1 MKLPV
6 ALVVSLPV
14 LLSAVFSLS
23 AAAQTACSYVGQKY
37 TCDDASSY
45 QSRIERPGNPLLTTD
60 KFRSPL
66 AGAGRDSALIT
77 ADNRDKLKNSDL
89 AVITDSK
96 GMQWTGHQIGN
107 QTVYMNGKGAKVT
120 CQTIGSQRACI

>member
-6 ALVVSLPV
+6 ALLA
-14 LLSAVFSLS
+14 LLSAAFSF
-23 AAAQTACSYVGQKY
+23 AASAQTACSYVDQKY
-37 TCDDASSY
+37 ACDDASNY
-45 QSRIERPGNPLLTTD
+45 QAKMQKPGDPLLTAD
-60 KFRSPL
+60 KFSNPL
-66 AGAGRDSALIT
+66 AGEGRDSAIIT
-77 ADNRDKLKNSDL
+77 ADNRGKRNNSEL

-96 GMQWTGHQIGN
+96 GTQWTGRQVGS